1 MEEVQIMERLRQR
14 LSFANV
20 MSVAAVFIALGGSS
34 YAALSKNSVGKKQL
48 KKGAV
53 TTKKIKDGAV
63 NEAKIADGTIRASDL
78 SKSLLSSLQDSC
90 PAGMTRFG
98 NTVCIDTVPRGT
110 GTVGTAIVTCS
121 NANLRLPSVAEAYMA
136 FHGGLIAPTEAFW
149 IDTLSRR
156 AGGSGGVDSAVDLF
170 GSGTYFGVDGTGSD
184 DSIRCATVP
193 GSG

>member
-1 MEEVQIMERLRQR
+1 VEEVQIMERLRQR

-63 NEAKIADGTIRASDL
+63 NEAKIADGTIRASHL

-98 NTVCIDTVPRGT
+98 NTVCIDTVPR
-110 GTVGTAIVTCS
+110 VGTATMGTAIATCS
-121 NANLRLPSVAEAYMA
+121 QANLRLPSATEAYMLFNA
-136 FHGGLIAPTEAFW
+136 GLMQLSEFTW
-149 IDTLSRR
+149 VDTVYARST
-156 AGGSGGVDSAVDLF
+156 GNTVDSAVSLYAA
-170 GSGTYFGVDGTGSD
+170 GTYFVNNLTATATV
-184 DSIRCATVP
+184 RCATVP

>member
-1 MEEVQIMERLRQR
+1 MERLRQR

-78 SKSLLSSLQDSC
+78 SKSLLSSLKDSC

-98 NTVCIDTVPRGT
+98 NAVCIDTVPRAGT
-110 GTVGTAIVTCS
+110 ATAGTAIVTCS
-121 NANLRLPSVAEAYMA
+121 QANLRLPSATEAYMLVHA
-136 FHGGLIAPTEAFW
+136 GLTGLTEYTW
-149 IDTLSRR
+149 VDTVYRR
-156 AGGSGGVDSAVDLF
+156 AAPDFNTVDSAVKLAAGGSYF
-170 GSGTYFGVDGTGSD
+170 GDNLSGTGAV
-184 DSIRCATVP
+184 RCATVP